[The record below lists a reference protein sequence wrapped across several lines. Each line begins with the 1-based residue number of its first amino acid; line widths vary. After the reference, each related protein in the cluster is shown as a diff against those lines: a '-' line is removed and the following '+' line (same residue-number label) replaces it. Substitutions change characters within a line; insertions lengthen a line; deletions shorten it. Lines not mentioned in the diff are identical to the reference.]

1 MVSISYATHYTTN
14 LQIKLN
20 EVVVVLVMLI
30 GELVVVAA
38 EAVALAVEHFN
49 KLNCTV
55 LGDRKEIHSC
65 TVCKLFLSHSSKTNF
80 KLKTIV
86 LWM

>member
-1 MVSISYATHYTTN
+1 MV
-14 LQIKLN
+14 
-20 EVVVVLVMLI
+20 I
-30 GELVVVAA
+30 GDLVVVA
-38 EAVALAVEHFN
+38 EVAVVLAVEHFN

-55 LGDRKEIHSC
+55 LGDKKEIHSC

-86 LWM
+86 FWMQHCTVLCILTN